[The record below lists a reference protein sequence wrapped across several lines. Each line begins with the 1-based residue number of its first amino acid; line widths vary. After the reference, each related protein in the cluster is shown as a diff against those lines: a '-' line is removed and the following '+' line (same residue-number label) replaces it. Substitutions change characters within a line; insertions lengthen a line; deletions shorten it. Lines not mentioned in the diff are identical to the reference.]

1 MVDSGEIENLPLGD
15 RLKKADHLAR
25 ELSEHLRQAYLPKL
39 LDLRGAAK
47 VYDADEVSDQ
57 QILDHTLAVLQA
69 EEFTAELYAR
79 LRLYLDS
86 IRTEMSPLLFTDEPS
101 AAAPR
106 PAPEVDV
113 EDVIDD
119 AGKPGH

>member
-15 RLKKADHLAR
+15 RLKKANHLAR

-39 LDLRGAAK
+39 MDLRGAAK
-47 VYDADEVSDQ
+47 IYDSEEVSDQ

-86 IRTEMSPLLFTDEPS
+86 IKAEMGPLLFTDEPS
-101 AAAPR
+101 AQAMPAAP
-106 PAPEVDV
+106 EIDV
-113 EDVIDD
+113 EDVL
-119 AGKPGH
+119 GE

>member
-1 MVDSGEIENLPLGD
+1 MVDSAEIEKLPLGD

-39 LDLRGAAK
+39 TDLRAAAK
-47 VYDADEVSDQ
+47 IYDADDVSDQ
-57 QILDHTLAVLQA
+57 QILDQTMAVLQA

-86 IRTEMSPLLFTDEPS
+86 IKAEMSPMLFTDEPPAS
-101 AAAPR
+101 AANH
-106 PAPEVDV
+106 APEVDL
-113 EDVIDD
+113 EDVIDERN
-119 AGKPGH
+119 